1 MDFNITVIKGV
12 VTAQWTVDDLVVLYI
27 DIAMVIS
34 RIKADVDAA
43 GADVVDVERVAA
55 QVEIAGHATVL
66 ACTMVSEKGDD
77 HITQWLFFLVFLIPS
92 IVELVVLNKNVGTID
107 LAANVFLGMVH
118 QSIKNGY
125 GLVFTVFDNLIALD
139 VDVMHLA
146 SQPQATAI
154 VAVVVVGDVAV
165 GDVDIG
171 AHLQVKVGET
181 GVVVVAFYMM
191 DVHAVAVADFK
202 QVIALLIPPDAL
214 MFLYTERD
222 IANT

>member
-1 MDFNITVIKGV
+1 MLDSTEHFDIPYTAVCCKQHKEASLEAAQKSMVLLKNNGVLPLKKDALKKVAVLGPNANEDGYAHVHYGPVATESVTVFEGLEEALKGQAEV
-12 VTAQWTVDDLVVLYI
+12 VYEKGCPHVDSTWPDSEIYGYTPTEEELAGIY
-27 DIAMVIS
+27 
-34 RIKADVDAA
+34 KAASLA
-43 GADVVDVERVAA
+43 KGAD
-55 QVEIAGHATVL
+55 
-66 ACTMVSEKGDD
+66 
-77 HITQWLFFLVFLIPS
+77 
-92 IVELVVLNKNVGTID
+92 
-107 LAANVFLGMVH
+107 
-118 QSIKNGY
+118 
-125 GLVFTVFDNLIALD
+125 
-139 VDVMHLA
+139 
-146 SQPQATAI
+146 